1 MDDEIKDGNTNETE
15 GNRTEGNG
23 PGMLDVHAPHGKIH
37 GMGEF
42 FLHILTITVG
52 LLIATQIESCMEWR
66 HHVHLAEDART
77 SLRQEIVRNL
87 ADMKDAQAGEMK
99 WREEVDNDLKTL
111 HGIQDHPDDPD
122 AQHASLSVNFHAID
136 LRDTAW
142 RTAQTTG
149 ALAYMPY
156 EEAQRYSEIYQS
168 QEQFLATQERPRED
182 TAYAIGLIARFNWND
197 KKKITADQAGQMAE
211 RVGQMKLH
219 IVTGDLMLKKSI
231 EKADAFLQ
239 GRPSKED
246 FTENIK

>member
-1 MDDEIKDGNTNETE
+1 MDDEVKDGKETE
-15 GNRTEGNG
+15 GNRSE
-23 PGMLDVHAPHGKIH
+23 MLDVHAPHSKIH

-77 SLRQEIVRNL
+77 SLHEEIVRNL
-87 ADMKDAQAGEMK
+87 ADMKDAQTGEMN
-99 WREEVDNDLKTL
+99 WRKEVDTDLKTMR
-111 HGIQDHPDDPD
+111 GIEDHPNDPA
-122 AQHASLSVNFHAID
+122 AQHASLAINFHAID

-142 RTAQTTG
+142 TTAQTTG

-156 EEAQRYSEIYQS
+156 EEAQRYSEIYRS
-168 QEQFLATQERPRED
+168 QEQFLATQEKPRED
-182 TAYAIGLIARFNWND
+182 TAYALGLIARFNWND
-197 KKKITADQAGQMAE
+197 KNKITADQAGQMSE
-211 RVGQMKLH
+211 RLGQMKLH

-239 GRPSKED
+239 GRAAKED